1 MNHFYGHDD
10 IILGAWKGHFG
21 SNCDKH
27 YDGTFGQNQYLATV
41 IRKTGGPIK
50 DSSMVM
56 TGTDAYRKAL
66 VAAPDGSV
74 NVASIGMPTNLRDLL
89 NTTADQYSTLSGVD
103 LVARKVAKVVF
114 MDGGYNF
121 GCAAGNVGP
130 AYDCEGGAMETLQ
143 RMPSTVRMV
152 FSNKGSSPP
161 IYTGKGMQK
170 SHPASSPCRE
180 AYKHWCCNPNGED
193 GTHGRLSWD
202 PITVM
207 IAALD
212 VGSVYEKE
220 IDYGTQVTA
229 NEAGRESFFGNGT
242 KNARTDFNISAS
254 DAAPKVS
261 AVINRYLNMVPNV
274 TSVASDAP
282 DDNAASPASLADGFD
297 ALEVGLRIQEAKS
310 IR

>member
-1 MNHFYGHDD
+1 
-10 IILGAWKGHFG
+10 
-21 SNCDKH
+21 
-27 YDGTFGQNQYLATV
+27 
-41 IRKTGGPIK
+41 
-50 DSSMVM
+50 
-56 TGTDAYRKAL
+56 
-66 VAAPDGSV
+66 
-74 NVASIGMPTNLRDLL
+74 
-89 NTTADQYSTLSGVD
+89 
-103 LVARKVAKVVF
+103 
-114 MDGGYNF
+114 
-121 GCAAGNVGP
+121 
-130 AYDCEGGAMETLQ
+130 
-143 RMPSTVRMV
+143 
-152 FSNKGSSPP
+152 
-161 IYTGKGMQK
+161 
-170 SHPASSPCRE
+170 
-180 AYKHWCCNPNGED
+180 
-193 GTHGRLSWD
+193 
-202 PITVM
+202 M

>member
-1 MNHFYGHDD
+1 
-10 IILGAWKGHFG
+10 
-21 SNCDKH
+21 
-27 YDGTFGQNQYLATV
+27 
-41 IRKTGGPIK
+41 
-50 DSSMVM
+50 M

-66 VAAPDGSV
+66 ASAPDGSV

-89 NTTADQYSTLSGVD
+89 NTTADQFSPLNGID
-103 LVARKVAKVVF
+103 LVAKKIRKVVF

-121 GCAAGNVGP
+121 GCAAGNIGP
-130 AYDCEGGAMETLQ
+130 AYDCEGGAMVTLK
-143 RMPSTVRMV
+143 RMPPSVRMV

-220 IDYGTQVTA
+220 TDYGTQVTA
-229 NEAGRESFFGNGT
+229 DEAGRESFFGNGT
-242 KNARTDFNISAS
+242 MNARTDFNISAA
-254 DAAPKVS
+254 DAVTKIS
-261 AVINRYLNMVPNV
+261 AAIDHYLNMVPP
-274 TSVASDAP
+274 SVVNFATDDA
-282 DDNAASPASLADGFD
+282 DVA
-297 ALEVGLRIQEAKS
+297 
-310 IR
+310 